1 MSTSGAKGDI
11 TTQIALRP
19 LAPNAAGSYHDPG
32 LEHAVTGIMLRVFS
46 LSHDVVTMR
55 RAARTLSPGIDQGSS
70 SAQRRSSRATR
81 DERLPSV
88 LVVTPIY
95 PWPGN
100 PAEGIFVQ
108 RQVHNLAR
116 LGHPVR
122 VLAYHPAVPGLPREL
137 AAMSWGRYHP
147 RWLVR
152 EREQDGVRVEHIF
165 YPQRRFDRGDVVPD
179 IADTAVRFIE
189 RTPEFQDTDVVYA
202 HWLWTGGAA
211 ALGLRDRF
219 GWPVAAIARG
229 SETHRWQSVHPHC
242 RAHVERVIE
251 GADLLLANC
260 EHLRSRLV
268 ELLPASG
275 ARARVARNGCD
286 HTLFRPAPDREGVRR
301 RLGLSPRLKYF
312 LCCATV
318 VEHKGVIDLAI
329 AWRRF
334 SAAHP
339 DWRLIVLGPAPRWG
353 VKREFARIAG
363 DRAQL
368 RGQTAADQV
377 VTYMQA
383 ADGYVQPSRLEG
395 LSNATMEAMAVG
407 LPVVSTSA
415 GGQSEL
421 VRDGVNGWLVPTSDS
436 AALLRAMEEVASQPE
451 RAAALGA
458 EARRTIAEDFD
469 PLTAARRLSARL
481 VGLHAKGAACA
492 PGITSIA
499 ADAASSESRSAYEL
513 EPGERA
519 GIAS

>member
-1 MSTSGAKGDI
+1 
-11 TTQIALRP
+11 
-19 LAPNAAGSYHDPG
+19 
-32 LEHAVTGIMLRVFS
+32 
-46 LSHDVVTMR
+46 MR
-55 RAARTLSPGIDQGSS
+55 RIAHFLPAGIDQGSS
-70 SAQRRSSRATR
+70 SVQRRPSRAAR

-100 PAEGIFVQ
+100 PAEGIFVH
-108 RQVHNLAR
+108 RQVRNLVR

-122 VLAYHPAVPGLPREL
+122 VLAYHPAIPGLPREL
-137 AAMSWGRYHP
+137 TAMSWARYHP

-152 EREQDGVRVEHIF
+152 DREQDGVRVEHIF
-165 YPQRRFDRGDVVPD
+165 YPQRSFERGDVVPD
-179 IADTAVRFIE
+179 ITDAASRFIE
-189 RTPEFQDTDVVYA
+189 RTPEFQDVDVVYA

-260 EHLRSRLV
+260 EHLRSRLI
-268 ELLPASG
+268 ELLPTSG

-286 HTLFRPAPDREGVRR
+286 HTVFRPAPDRGSIRR
-301 RLGLSPRLKYF
+301 RLGFAPSLKYF

-318 VEHKGVIDLAI
+318 VEHKGVLDLAV

-334 SAAHP
+334 SDAHP
-339 DWRLIVLGPAPRWG
+339 DWRLIVLGPAPRWR
-353 VKREFARIAG
+353 VAREFARIAG
-363 DRAQL
+363 DHAVL
-368 RGQTAADQV
+368 HGQAAADQV
-377 VTYMQA
+377 VAYMQA
-383 ADGYVQPSRLEG
+383 ADAYVQPSRLEG

-436 AALLRAMEEVASQPE
+436 AALRRAMEEVALRPE
-451 RAAALGA
+451 LASALGVA
-458 EARRTIAEDFD
+458 ARRTIVECFD
-469 PLTAARRLSARL
+469 PLTAVRGLSARL
-481 VGLHAKGAACA
+481 AGLHARGFARGT
-492 PGITSIA
+492 GIMSRA
-499 ADAASSESRSAYEL
+499 ADAVSTEPRSPYER
-513 EPGERA
+513 EAGERT